1 VILVIKISAG
11 MFSVGFLVVLNADL
25 TERFCAGHAL
35 SLSCDNVIAP
45 GHDYPHG
52 PSEPM
57 NGPAG
62 PRLVTQASSTA
73 TVSGPYG
80 AIMR

>member
-1 VILVIKISAG
+1 VIKISAG
-11 MFSVGFLVVLNADL
+11 AAILSVGFLVVLNVDL

-45 GHDYPHG
+45 GPDYPHG

-57 NGPAG
+57 NGPTG